1 MKIVTLAWGSFER
14 PAGTELCHL
23 DLCRELARR
32 GHELV
37 LLYEQE
43 GPLLERWREFTYQD
57 VQLQGYLR
65 DMRSPV
71 RSSVGLLRAA
81 RAAARLEPDCVYL
94 NFPVDAWFGRLATL
108 RRAAPVVCHLHL
120 PYVGGGSLFLRSGCR
135 TVSCFVAVSES
146 TARTWRSVL
155 GDQSRISVVHNGV
168 DTERYRPVRSEAERA
183 ALREALGLLPDH
195 ATILFVGRLVAD
207 KGVDVL
213 LKAVRILH
221 EDATQPQVDLVIVG
235 EEKDATFAR
244 QLRDEA
250 RGLPVSWLPWQSD
263 VVGLYGAADVVAVPS
278 IWPEPFSLVILEA
291 LACER
296 PVVASNVGGV
306 SEILRGALEEFRVAP
321 SDPVALAIAL
331 AGALQ
336 RAHDPALGR
345 QLREYVIKSFS
356 LEQSVNQLEEI
367 LVGLAQRHRN
377 R

>member
-1 MKIVTLAWGSFER
+1 MRIVTLAWGSFER

-37 LLYEQE
+37 LLYEHE
-43 GPLLERWREFTYQD
+43 GPLLDRWREFTSQD
-57 VQLQGYLR
+57 LQLQGYVR
-65 DMRSPV
+65 DTRSLV
-71 RSSVGLLRAA
+71 HSSVGLLRAA

-108 RRAAPVVCHLHL
+108 GRAVPVVCHLHL

-155 GDQSRISVVHNGV
+155 GDRRRISVVHNGV

-183 ALREALGLLPDH
+183 ALREALGLVPDH
-195 ATILFVGRLVAD
+195 AMILFVGRLVGD

-213 LKAVRILH
+213 LRAIRILH
-221 EDATQPQVDLVIVG
+221 EDATQPQVELVMVG
-235 EEKDATFAR
+235 EEKDPTFAR

-278 IWPEPFSLVILEA
+278 IWPEPFSLVVIEA

-296 PVVASNVGGV
+296 QVVASDVGGV
-306 SEILRGALEEFRVAP
+306 SEILRGAFDELLVAP
-321 SDPVALAIAL
+321 GDPGLLAVAL
-331 AGALQ
+331 AGALG
-336 RAHDPALGR
+336 RAHDSALGR
-345 QLREYVIKSFS
+345 QLREYVTKGFS

-367 LVGLAQRHRN
+367 LVELAQRRKN